1 MALVIGGARQLL
13 HLDAEI
19 GATHKGAT
27 GGELDVRDVSLQ
39 YLAGN
44 RLQAVS

>member
-27 GGELDVRDVSLQ
+27 GGEFDVRSGRFQHLT
-39 YLAGN
+39 GN